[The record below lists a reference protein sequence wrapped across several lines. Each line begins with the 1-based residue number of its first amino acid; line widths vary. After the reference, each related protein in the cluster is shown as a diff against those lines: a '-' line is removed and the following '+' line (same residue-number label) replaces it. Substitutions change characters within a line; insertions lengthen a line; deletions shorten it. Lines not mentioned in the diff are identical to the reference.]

1 MKRLLAL
8 VLLTAALL
16 TGCASEFPSPDAAAQ
31 MSTSDADALLLG
43 VHADALNREWGAP
56 DRFLPDR
63 FGDCWAL
70 EDGRELHVYYDDNA
84 CVEGYAAVEE
94 APGENQ

>member
-16 TGCASEFPSPDAAAQ
+16 TRCASDLLSPDAAAQ
-31 MSTSDADALLLG
+31 MSTADADELLLG

-70 EDGRELHVYYDDNA
+70 EDGRELHVYYDDTA
-84 CVEGYAAVEE
+84 CVEGYAVVEE
-94 APGENQ
+94 APGEKQ

>member
-16 TGCASEFPSPDAAAQ
+16 TGCASDFLSPDAAAQ
-31 MSTSDADALLLG
+31 MSTAHADELLLG

-56 DRFLPDR
+56 DRLLSDR
-63 FGDCWAL
+63 FGGCRAM

-84 CVEGYAAVEE
+84 CVEGYAVVEE